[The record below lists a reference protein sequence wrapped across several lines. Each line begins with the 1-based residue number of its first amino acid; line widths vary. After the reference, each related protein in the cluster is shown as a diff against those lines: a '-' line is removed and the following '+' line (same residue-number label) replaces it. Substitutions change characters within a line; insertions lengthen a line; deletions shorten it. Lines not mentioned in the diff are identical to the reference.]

1 MKLDPTVMRT
11 MDRTDF
17 KVLEA
22 IEQGQLQKQLEIVTL
37 QQINQLS
44 NLRHGGSHKVVSSLL
59 RDKLISHETH
69 GGMDGYRLTN
79 AGYDILALSNMK
91 RNHIIA
97 AFGQKIGTGKESDI
111 YLASSPTG
119 CQVVLKFHRLG
130 RTSFRNVRKKRD
142 YFNNQKQ
149 NERTNNWLFLSKLSA
164 MKEYAFMKAL
174 YDVQYSVPKP
184 IYYNR
189 HVICMNLIRGIPL
202 YQIRNKKQ
210 LSIEVMRD
218 IYEQSI
224 TLISQLAI
232 QHGLIHCDFNE
243 YNLLVDL
250 SGIQALVT
258 DDTADPYVR
267 HSGGISSDDQT
278 IGALSKQPWEQSL
291 LEQHDVTNT
300 EAVDPL
306 PEPVARL
313 SNHEPKP
320 IVTLIDFPQMI
331 SIQHINGQ
339 EYYERDITCIQNFF
353 IHKLCCQIPLETCPV
368 TQYAKWENV
377 IQLCTNTNRMDTSLR
392 ASGFSKSQQDSSDR
406 MLELYYFTE
415 GPRPIASA
423 VTIPEEDEE
432 EEDGHD
438 SDEDSE
444 EDVDDINNNE
454 EEEECNTVGD
464 VDGNDDSKGEIE
476 DNDDDLESRAD
487 HSTMMIPIIMDGLE
501 HLNITTKTTS
511 TTQQERRDEMI
522 ARTKVRVQKQI
533 QEQQQMKRPKQKQPT
548 SSSTAKRNMNKSYIK
563 GKRVHA
569 DVF

>member
-17 KVLEA
+17 RVLEA
-22 IEQGQLQKQLEIVTL
+22 IEMGQLHKQHEIVTL
-37 QQINQLS
+37 VQIHQLS
-44 NLRHGGSHKVVSSLL
+44 NLRHGGSHKIVSSLL

-69 GGMDGYRLTN
+69 GGIDGYRLTN
-79 AGYDILALSNMK
+79 AGYDILALYTLK
-91 RNHIIA
+91 RHHIIS

-130 RTSFRNVRKKRD
+130 RTSFRNVRQKRD

-174 YDVQYSVPKP
+174 YDVQYNVPKP

-202 YQIRNKKQ
+202 YQIHSQQ
-210 LSIEVMRD
+210 LSVEVACD

-224 TLISQLAI
+224 TLISKLAI

-267 HSGGISSDDQT
+267 HSGGQSIAPDQSM
-278 IGALSKQPWEQSL
+278 GALSKPPWEQTL
-291 LEQHDVTNT
+291 IEQHQETTDVN
-300 EAVDPL
+300 VIDPL

-313 SNHEPKP
+313 SNGEPKP

-339 EYYERDITCIQNFF
+339 DYYERDVQCIQNFF
-353 IHKLCCQIPLETCPV
+353 INKLTCQIPLETCPV
-368 TQYAKWENV
+368 TQYAQWENV
-377 IQLCTNTNRMDTSLR
+377 LQLCMNHTSSSSSGDGSSNPKNPTTNRMDTTLR
-392 ASGFSKSQQDSSDR
+392 ASGFSQARQDSSDR

-423 VTIPEEDEE
+423 VIPEDDDKDE
-432 EEDGHD
+432 EEDGQHDAVGEIDNHDD
-438 SDEDSE
+438 SDDFVSCADS
-444 EDVDDINNNE
+444 
-454 EEEECNTVGD
+454 TALP
-464 VDGNDDSKGEIE
+464 K
-476 DNDDDLESRAD
+476 
-487 HSTMMIPIIMDGLE
+487 IIMDGLE
-501 HLNITTKTTS
+501 HLNITSTPTTTTT
-511 TTQQERRDEMI
+511 TTQQQRDAMI
-522 ARTKVRVQKQI
+522 ERTKARVQKQV
-533 QEQQQMKRPKQKQPT
+533 QEQMKRPKQTPR
-548 SSSTAKRNMNKSYIK
+548 TATNTKKRNMNKSYIK